1 MIEISEEHR
10 AKIKERLRTDGVFVQ
25 FLSLKNGMS
34 EEQIIQRAALDM
46 PEPAAPEPAEPEP
59 AEPEPAAPV
68 EPATDA

>member
-10 AKIKERLRTDGVFVQ
+10 AKIKERLRIDSVFVQ

-46 PEPAAPEPAEPEP
+46 PEPA
-59 AEPEPAAPV
+59 PEPAAPV
-68 EPATDA
+68 EPAAEE